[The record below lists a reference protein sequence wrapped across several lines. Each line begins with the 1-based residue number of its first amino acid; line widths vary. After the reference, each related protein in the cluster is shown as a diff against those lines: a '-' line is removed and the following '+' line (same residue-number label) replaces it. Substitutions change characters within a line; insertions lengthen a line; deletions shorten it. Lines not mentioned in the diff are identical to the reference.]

1 MTTPAQFY
9 VDFGDLASWIAAADL
24 HRAQQETGQ
33 AVIWR
38 AVPPLLS
45 PELVQRGDPAWSEVR
60 WERLDEQRRR
70 RAEALGLLG
79 ELPTEGEA
87 TRRARAWMNA
97 APEAER
103 PALTLTLFESLA
115 LGKTPPEPPNPGE
128 PRLPPEVYA
137 LPAFLHDERVLC
149 AEAGLRLAVATLG
162 GRTYAPSPPVAPTGE
177 VIEVFHDIASPFAY
191 LAVEVLPALAA
202 ARGLRIHWRPIL
214 LGALFRA
221 IGNPLIPVFAMPPGQ
236 QASMFTGLTDWAAY
250 WGVPFTFPACFP
262 VRSVLPMRVSFVAP
276 EANLALYRALWTRG
290 EDVGQPE
297 VVAAVLRAEGL
308 DAEAILHAAESRNVK
323 DIIRYNTEDA
333 QSRGVCGVP
342 TIIRADGA
350 RWWGQDLLFDGLR

>member
-1 MTTPAQFY
+1 MTTPQFY
-9 VDFGDLASWIAAADL
+9 VDFSDLASWIAAADL
-24 HRAQQETGQ
+24 HQAQQQTGQ

-38 AVPPLLS
+38 AVPPLAS
-45 PELVQRGDPAWSEVR
+45 PEMVQRGDPAWSQAR

-79 ELPTEGEA
+79 ELPAEGDA
-87 TRRARAWMNA
+87 TRRARALVNA

-103 PALTLTLFESLA
+103 PALTLALFESLA
-115 LGKTPPEPPNPGE
+115 LGKTPPEPPAQAE
-128 PRLPPEVYA
+128 PTTPPEVYA
-137 LPAFLHDERVLC
+137 LPAFVAGDRALC

-162 GRTYAPSPPVAPTGE
+162 GRAYAPSPAAPPTGE

-191 LAVEVLPALAA
+191 LAVDVLPALAA

-221 IGNPLIPVFAMPPGQ
+221 IGNPLIPVFEMPPGQ
-236 QASMFTGLTDWAAY
+236 QASMFTSLTDWAAY

-262 VRSVLPMRVSFVAP
+262 VRSVLPMRVCFVAP
-276 EANLALYRALWTRG
+276 EATAALYRALWTRG
-290 EDVGQPE
+290 EDVGQAE

-308 DAEAILHAAESRNVK
+308 DAEAILRATESRNIK
-323 DIIRYNTEDA
+323 EILRYNTDDA
-333 QSRGVCGVP
+333 QARGVCGVP
-342 TIIRADGA
+342 TVIRADGA
-350 RWWGQDLLFDGLR
+350 RWWGQDILFEALR

>member
-1 MTTPAQFY
+1 MTPAQFY
-9 VDFGDLASWIAAADL
+9 VDFSDLASWIAAADL
-24 HRAQQETGQ
+24 HQAQQETGC

-38 AVPPLLS
+38 AVAPLAS
-45 PELVQRGDPAWSEVR
+45 PEMVQRGDPAWSQVR

-79 ELPTEGEA
+79 ELPAEGDA
-87 TRRARAWMNA
+87 TRRARALVNA

-103 PALTLTLFESLA
+103 PALTLALFESLA
-115 LGKTPPEPPNPGE
+115 LGKTPPEPPAQAE
-128 PRLPPEVYA
+128 PSPPPEVFA
-137 LPAFLHDERVLC
+137 LPAFLDGARALC
-149 AEAGLRLAVATLG
+149 GEAGLRLAAATLG

-191 LAVEVLPALAA
+191 LAVEVLPGLAA
-202 ARGLRIHWRPIL
+202 AHGLRIHWRPIL

-221 IGNPLIPVFAMPPGQ
+221 IGNPLVPVFAMPPGQ
-236 QASMFTGLTDWAAY
+236 QASMFTGLTEWAAY
-250 WGVPFTFPACFP
+250 WGVAFTFPACFP

-276 EANLALYRALWTRG
+276 EANLPLYRALWARG

-308 DAEAILHAAESRNVK
+308 DADAILRAAEAKNVK
-323 DIIRYNTEDA
+323 DIIRYNTDDA
-333 QSRGVCGVP
+333 QARGVCGVP
-342 TIIRADGA
+342 TLIRADGA
-350 RWWGQDLLFDGLR
+350 RWWGQDLLREGLR